1 MFHCVSD
8 PALQFVHFV
17 DRRRAAVMMMV
28 VMVLVMVLMVV
39 LVMVLMIVLPFRRA
53 GAGSVVLFRRVSGA
67 GNVVGFGHG
76 FAFQV
81 HLFLRG

>member
-28 VMVLVMVLMVV
+28 VMVLVMVLMV
-39 LVMVLMIVLPFRRA
+39 VLMIVLPFRRA